1 MAEAYGAAAV
11 DEEWWKK
18 QEAKRAAEERR
29 DQMVRKQLE
38 AIQTKHAEERE
49 AEAPDYV
56 TRDEFDA
63 FLDVLKDELRKR
75 LLWRGTWKAGES
87 YQENDLCQDKN
98 TLHVCTATATD
109 ARPGT
114 GAGWRQLV
122 RPEVKA

>member
-49 AEAPDYV
+49 AEAPAYV
-56 TRDEFDA
+56 TRTEFDA

-75 LLWRGTWKAGES
+75 LLWRGTWRSGEQ
-87 YQENDLCQDKN
+87 YAVNDAVQDKG
-98 TLHVCTATATD
+98 TVFIAVAPK
-109 ARPGT
+109 AEGRPGVD
-114 GAGWRQLV
+114 AGWRQLV
-122 RPEVKA
+122 KTEVKA